1 MKVFKFRG
9 GIHPLEKKEI
19 TKNKSISKI
28 NLPEFVYIPLSQHT
42 GAPSKPIVNKKDAVK
57 VGTRLSDPVGFVSVP
72 VHSSVS
78 GIVAGIVPHYHHL
91 GKKMDAVK
99 IKVEG
104 QELEEGI
111 GEERNYSNLR
121 PDEII
126 EKVKMAGIVGLGGA
140 AFPTHVKLSPPKD
153 KKIDTLIING
163 AECEPYLTADYRI
176 MLERPDDILK
186 GTEIISKILNP
197 ERVVIAIEDN
207 KKDAATLLMEKIGG
221 ERDIEVVLLKTRYPQ
236 GSEKQLIFAIT
247 GREVPAGGLPFDVG
261 CYVQNVGTAV
271 AIYEAIALN
280 KPLYERV
287 VTVTGAVNN
296 PGNFLVPIGTPIKN
310 LIDAAGGSLG
320 EIGKVIMG
328 GPMMGIAQKS
338 LEVPVVKGTSGILIQ
353 SINDVF
359 IDDPTPC
366 IRCGS
371 CVDVCPMGLL
381 PNLMEWNVNANNF
394 DGAEKL
400 GLMFCIECGSCA
412 YVCPARRPLVHA
424 FKYGKSEI
432 LKRRRK

>member
-1 MKVFKFRG
+1 LKVFKFRG

-78 GIVAGIVPHYHHL
+78 GVVAGIVPHYHHL

-104 QELEEGI
+104 QEL
-111 GEERNYSNLR
+111 
-121 PDEII
+121 
-126 EKVKMAGIVGLGGA
+126 
-140 AFPTHVKLSPPKD
+140 HVKLSPPKD

-186 GTEIISKILNP
+186 GTEIIRKILNP

-221 ERDIEVVLLKTRYPQ
+221 ERDIKVVLLKTRYPQ

-310 LIDAAGGSLG
+310 LIDAAGGSL
-320 EIGKVIMG
+320 
-328 GPMMGIAQKS
+328 
-338 LEVPVVKGTSGILIQ
+338 
-353 SINDVF
+353 
-359 IDDPTPC
+359 
-366 IRCGS
+366 
-371 CVDVCPMGLL
+371 
-381 PNLMEWNVNANNF
+381 
-394 DGAEKL
+394 
-400 GLMFCIECGSCA
+400 
-412 YVCPARRPLVHA
+412 
-424 FKYGKSEI
+424 
-432 LKRRRK
+432 

>member
-1 MKVFKFRG
+1 LKVFNFRG

-19 TKNKSISKI
+19 TKDKPISKI
-28 NLPEFVYIPLSQHT
+28 DLPEFVYIPLSQHT

-78 GIVAGIVPHYHHL
+78 GVVAGIVPHYHHL

-104 QELEEGI
+104 KEIEEGI
-111 GEERNYSNLR
+111 GEERNYSNLK
-121 PDEII
+121 PEEII
-126 EKVKMAGIVGLGGA
+126 EKVKMAGVVGLGGA

-186 GTEIISKILNP
+186 GTEIIRKVLNL

-207 KKDAATLLMEKIGG
+207 KKDAAELLRGKIKGEK
-221 ERDIEVVLLKTRYPQ
+221 DMEVVVLRTRYPQ

-271 AIYEAIALN
+271 AVYEAIAFN

-287 VTVTGAVNN
+287 VTVTGAVKN

-328 GPMMGIAQKS
+328 GPMMGLAQKS

-371 CVDVCPMGLL
+371 CIDVCPMGLL
-381 PNLMEWNVNANNF
+381 PNLMGWNIKANNL

-412 YVCPARRPLVHA
+412 YVCPARRPLVHT

-432 LKRRRK
+432 LKQRRK

>member
-9 GIHPLEKKEI
+9 GIHLLEKKEI

-78 GIVAGIVPHYHHL
+78 GVVAGIVPHYHHL

-186 GTEIISKILNP
+186 GTEIIRKILNP

-221 ERDIEVVLLKTRYPQ
+221 ERDIKVVLLKTRYPQ

-320 EIGKVIMG
+320 EVGKVIMG

-359 IDDPTPC
+359 LDDPTPC

-381 PNLMEWNVNANNF
+381 PNLMEWNINANNF

-432 LKRRRK
+432 LKQRRK